1 MPAKAFYEMDRIG
14 TDESG
19 KGSYFGP
26 LVVAGVKVSED
37 EERLLTDLGVRDSKK
52 VAASNIK
59 ALSESITTNCVHSIV
74 LITPK
79 RYNELYSRMR
89 TINGFLLWAHKTV
102 IKNILRETE
111 CEYVVIDDFG
121 SAKLITAS
129 FPKIKFDIR
138 KGAEDDIAVAAASII
153 ARDRFL
159 TWFTK
164 AEREYGIALPIGI
177 NDDTISCGKVL
188 IEKYG
193 RDMLREVAKLHFKTT
208 DKILE

>member
-1 MPAKAFYEMDRIG
+1 MNRIG

-26 LVVAGVKVSED
+26 LVVAGVKVDEE
-37 EERLLTDLGVRDSKK
+37 EERLLASFKVRDSKK
-52 VAASNIK
+52 IAVSNIK
-59 ALSESITTNCVHSIV
+59 ALSEAITTNYIHAIV
-74 LITPK
+74 LVTPK
-79 RYNELYSRMR
+79 RYNELYSSMR

-102 IKNILRETE
+102 IKNILEETD
-111 CEYVVIDDFG
+111 CRHVVIDDFG

-159 TWFTK
+159 NWFTK
-164 AEREYGIALPIGI
+164 AEREYGIPLPIGI
-177 NDDTISCGKVL
+177 NDDTIRCGEMLVK
-188 IEKYG
+188 KYG
-193 RDMLREVAKLHFKTT
+193 KDVLKEVAKLHFKTT